1 MHESRQKDQHYI
13 GGENVISTF
22 SPIRYVSLPNRD
34 LLDRINGCSLMKFN
48 TTDDFPTVL
57 GKSLSFREQYGSKS
71 LYSAK
76 TFYSLFVSPK
86 FVKMQFS

>member
-1 MHESRQKDQHYI
+1 MHKSRQKDQHYI
-13 GGENVISTF
+13 GRENVISTF

-34 LLDRINGCSLMKFN
+34 LLDRINGDWMVN

-57 GKSLSFREQYGSKS
+57 GKSLSFREQYESKS

-76 TFYSLFVSPK
+76 MFYSLFVSPK